1 MATVTASIKRHPLVV
16 FVALTFAPWPF
27 IFPLASVDPMLPVFL
42 LTFVPA
48 PAAMLVVALTEGRAG
63 LKALLQRAAIWRVGL
78 NGYAAAIGLPMAIG
92 LIAVGIGVLL
102 GVPTAT
108 QIRSFTP
115 IFLIMPVFAL
125 GEELGWRG
133 YLLPRL
139 MERRS
144 ALAATLIVIAIWG
157 AWHAPLYLSGHI
169 WFGLPIAQI
178 LAIPPY
184 AILLTWVYQHTKGS
198 VLIAA
203 LLHGAMN
210 VASMTFYAG
219 LGNLGLWLLAT
230 LFGLAALA
238 VIWLTGPNLVRQPA
252 TGTPALRSAL

>member
-1 MATVTASIKRHPLVV
+1 MVV
-16 FVALTFAPWPF
+16 
-27 IFPLASVDPMLPVFL
+27 
-42 LTFVPA
+42 
-48 PAAMLVVALTEGRAG
+48 
-63 LKALLQRAAIWRVGL
+63 
-78 NGYAAAIGLPMAIG
+78 G

-157 AWHAPLYLSGHI
+157 AWHAPLYLPGHI

-203 LLHGAMN
+203 LFHGAMN

-238 VIWLTGPNLVRQPA
+238 AIILTGPNLARQPGRIEVMRVSQLA
-252 TGTPALRSAL
+252 VSQQRHSMIERYEIRVRGHLAGKLAEQFDGLTVINLPNGEAALSGPIVDQAALHGVLIKIRNLGLPLLSVNRVEPELK